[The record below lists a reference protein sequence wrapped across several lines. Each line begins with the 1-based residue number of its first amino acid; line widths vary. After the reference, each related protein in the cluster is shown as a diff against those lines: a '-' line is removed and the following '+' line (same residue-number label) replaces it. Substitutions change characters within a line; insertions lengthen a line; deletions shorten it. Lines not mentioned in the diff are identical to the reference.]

1 MCCPLT
7 QATVTWLFSMLI
19 SVLSGTGSS
28 PSASAHTTI
37 HVPSSAA
44 IHNYTLLEFPPAP
57 FVRDPIPNQEI
68 TTLSDPLSFYLYDV
82 FASEDNS
89 RLEFRV
95 TVTNDNI
102 ASAEISNDTLYVFPE
117 NAGTTRIRV
126 TAEDSDDDEATDTFR
141 LSVRENNAPE
151 ITQDFPIQD
160 QTIIQGTSPFT
171 LNLSSIFD
179 DPDGDPLS
187 FEVSS
192 SDTEVSSPVIA
203 QSLLIAPAESPGTT
217 RLEITAQD
225 PFGGSITID
234 FELEVLRPY
243 PRFIETG
250 FSVTFGSIS
259 ASSSYRLVALPG
271 NLSERIEDITEGE
284 PGDDWIAY
292 SQDST
297 GKMLLPYNT
306 FSGFNLQ
313 PGNGIWFLSK
323 NAWEIEPQNVQSVP
337 LSQGGTYTIPLH
349 DGWNIISNPFDIDLD
364 WEEVSK
370 WNGLSQILWSWDGS
384 YNEANE
390 FQSSAKEGQAY
401 YYFNAENE
409 SSLVLPYPGLANP
422 FFSKANNNA
431 ELETLSITARNEHS
445 FSSRIRVGR
454 SNVVGSETDKHDQ
467 YAPPSHFSSL
477 ELVVSGT
484 DPSEQVQPL
493 AQDIQPAQE
502 EIYRFDLVLTTE
514 DQDPV
519 HFQIDDLDAFES
531 EAITLVNL
539 LDATTYN
546 LHERNSIWLTP
557 ENEKTPFTLFIGAHD
572 NVQEAINKINPLFQS
587 LKQNYPNPVQSS
599 TTIEFSLPDPQHAT
613 LSIYDAMGRLVKV
626 VLDRDLDSGLH
637 RVEWHGDSQNQQP
650 LANGIYFYRLRTD
663 GNTFHRKLVLLR

>member
-7 QATVTWLFSMLI
+7 QATVTWLFSMFI
-19 SVLSGTGSS
+19 SVLSGAGSS
-28 PSASAHTTI
+28 PSASAHTAI
-37 HVPSSAA
+37 LVPSSTTV
-44 IHNYTLLEFPPAP
+44 HNYTRYEASPPP
-57 FVRDPIPNQEI
+57 FVKDPIPNQEI

-82 FASEDNS
+82 FASEENS

-95 TVTNDNI
+95 TVTNENI
-102 ASAEISNDTLYVFPE
+102 ADAEIRDDSLFVFPQ

-141 LSVRENNAPE
+141 LNVRENNAPE
-151 ITQDFPIQD
+151 LTQDFPIED

-187 FEVSS
+187 FVVMSS
-192 SDTEVSSPVIA
+192 NEGVSSPVIDQA
-203 QSLLIAPAESPGTT
+203 LLIAPAESPGTT
-217 RLEITAQD
+217 RLDITAQD
-225 PFGGSITID
+225 PFGGSTTIA

-271 NLSERIEDITEGE
+271 NLSERVEDITEGE
-284 PGDDWIAY
+284 PGTDWIAY

-306 FSGFNLQ
+306 FSDFHLQ

-323 NAWEIEPQNVQSVP
+323 IAWEIEPQNVESVP
-337 LSQGGTYTIPLH
+337 LSPGGTYTIPLH
-349 DGWNIISNPFDIDLD
+349 DGWNILSNPFDIDLE
-364 WEEVSK
+364 WEDVSK
-370 WNGLSQILWSWDGS
+370 WNGLSQTLWSWDGS
-384 YNEANE
+384 YNEATE

-409 SSLVLPYPGLANP
+409 SSLDLPYPGLANP
-422 FFSKANNNA
+422 FFSKAYNSA
-431 ELETLSITARNEHS
+431 ELETLSITAKNEQA

-454 SNVVGSETDKHDQ
+454 STTAGVETDKHDQ
-467 YAPPSHFSSL
+467 FAPPSHFSSL

-484 DPSEQVQPL
+484 EPAEQVQPL
-493 AQDIQPAQE
+493 AQDIQPGQE
-502 EIYRFDLVLTTE
+502 EIYRFDLVLTSE
-514 DQDPV
+514 NQDPI
-519 HFQIDDLDAFES
+519 HLLIDDLDAFES

-539 LDATTYN
+539 FDATTYN

-557 ENEKTPFTLFIGAHD
+557 EKEQTPFTLFIGAHD
-572 NVQEAINKINPLFQS
+572 KVQEAINKIDPLFQS

-626 VLDRDLDSGLH
+626 ILDRDLDSGLH